1 MDGEVLKVKRR
12 RRRFHSEGVTVFD
25 VVIGAGRK
33 TKQDMVKMN
42 SMRVFASV
50 AMAMG
55 VCAVMAAEKTVV
67 SSPDG
72 KNEIRLYANPLTYE
86 VRFGFNIWKPRSAV
100 DVDHLVKYARE
111 RGVDLWHWMA
121 FHQVYGDEE
130 RVASHFAKAGI
141 KGFKVDFLD
150 RGDAKEDA
158 QRYVHETRKVK
169 AGENIPLHMAPGGGF
184 VARCSRMSP

>member
-72 KNEIRLYANPLTYE
+72 KNVIRLYANPLTY
-86 VRFGFNIWKPRSAV
+86 
-100 DVDHLVKYARE
+100 
-111 RGVDLWHWMA
+111 
-121 FHQVYGDEE
+121 
-130 RVASHFAKAGI
+130 
-141 KGFKVDFLD
+141 
-150 RGDAKEDA
+150 EDA

-169 AGENIPLHMAPGGGF
+169 AGEKIPFHMAPGGGF
-184 VARCSRMSP
+184 VARCCRMSP

>member
-1 MDGEVLKVKRR
+1 MDGEVLKVKKR
-12 RRRFHSEGVTVFD
+12 RRRFHSEDVTVFD
-25 VVIGAGRK
+25 AVIYAGRK
-33 TKQDMVKMN
+33 TKQERGKMN

-86 VRFGFNIWKPRSAV
+86 VR
-100 DVDHLVKYARE
+100 
-111 RGVDLWHWMA
+111 
-121 FHQVYGDEE
+121 
-130 RVASHFAKAGI
+130 
-141 KGFKVDFLD
+141 
-150 RGDAKEDA
+150 
-158 QRYVHETRKVK
+158 
-169 AGENIPLHMAPGGGF
+169 AGEKMPFHMAPGGGF

>member
-12 RRRFHSEGVTVFD
+12 SRRFHSEDVTVFD
-25 VVIGAGRK
+25 AVIYAGRK

-42 SMRVFASV
+42 SMRVFAFV

-86 VRFGFNIWKPRSAV
+86 
-100 DVDHLVKYARE
+100 
-111 RGVDLWHWMA
+111 
-121 FHQVYGDEE
+121 
-130 RVASHFAKAGI
+130 
-141 KGFKVDFLD
+141 
-150 RGDAKEDA
+150 DA
-158 QRYVHETRKVK
+158 QRYVHETRQVK
-169 AGENIPLHMAPGGGF
+169 AGEKMPFHMAPGGGF

>member
-1 MDGEVLKVKRR
+1 MDGEILKVKRR

-25 VVIGAGRK
+25 AVIYAGRK

-55 VCAVMAAEKTVV
+55 VFAVMAAEKTVV

-86 VRFGFNIWKPRSAV
+86 VVREGVTVVAKSEIGLTVDGARLGGEDATGCVPPVVKRETRSGVADAPV
-100 DVDHLVKYARE
+100 YKKSK
-111 RGVDLWHWMA
+111 VDLSANEA
-121 FHQVYGDEE
+121 F
-130 RVASHFAKAGI
+130 
-141 KGFKVDFLD
+141 VDF
-150 RGDAKEDA
+150 
-158 QRYVHETRKVK
+158 
-169 AGENIPLHMAPGGGF
+169 AGGLFGLWLVPSGIPI
-184 VARCSRMSP
+184 R